1 MTRQKPEEK
10 YRPGRDSLRTGG
22 LRAEAV
28 RGTRKLRDVAAAGVQ
43 GPQGAACARSAR
55 RRTRAG
61 LGASVQPVRPPS
73 IRCGTRSPHLHVGS
87 VTVSPAYFPL
97 PRAPCARVLSPGTG
111 TVAQMS
117 PWLAAPSLARQAT
130 SRPAAAAVVLPCALG
145 VTSPR
150 R

>member
-10 YRPGRDSLRTGG
+10 YRPGRDSLHTGG

-43 GPQGAACARSAR
+43 GPQGAARARSAR
-55 RRTRAG
+55 QRTRAG
-61 LGASVQPVRPPS
+61 LGASVQPAEHPLRDAVPAPAR
-73 IRCGTRSPHLHVGS
+73 RVGDRQPRLLS
-87 VTVSPAYFPL
+87 TP
-97 PRAPCARVLSPGTG
+97 PRALCPGPFPG
-111 TVAQMS
+111 NWNRRS
-117 PWLAAPSLARQAT
+117 DESLARQAT

>member
-55 RRTRAG
+55 QRTRAG
-61 LGASVQPVRPPS
+61 LVHPPS

-87 VTVSPAYFPL
+87 VTVSPACFPL
-97 PRAPCARVLSPGTG
+97 PRAPCARVLSLGTG